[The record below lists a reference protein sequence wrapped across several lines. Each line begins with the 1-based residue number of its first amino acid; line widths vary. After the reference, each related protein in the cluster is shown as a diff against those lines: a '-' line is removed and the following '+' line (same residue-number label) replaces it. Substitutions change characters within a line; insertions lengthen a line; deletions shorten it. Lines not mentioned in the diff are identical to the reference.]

1 MANEK
6 LSSNHRNKFDEVGQL
21 QKQLSETKQSEMRL
35 QSAYT
40 ELQNETNKR
49 LEELSVQILRDKEG
63 FKARLV
69 ETEKKAKEAEQRRT
83 QLLFSIEKERA
94 NWQLEEDHLR
104 RKQAELE
111 EFIQNLEK
119 SKETLKKENMKLR
132 NDARSSS
139 TNGPKKQFIFAKG
152 AQHLLNQTATSMG
165 LGGAGMPPKSG
176 LLKQVNDAA
185 SLEATTQNSTNGA
198 SQGSILNAAMNRLKE
213 NQNSAYASELKQSTS
228 SMDIKQRMA
237 SPNVD

>member
-1 MANEK
+1 M
-6 LSSNHRNKFDEVGQL
+6 
-21 QKQLSETKQSEMRL
+21 
-35 QSAYT
+35 
-40 ELQNETNKR
+40 
-49 LEELSVQILRDKEG
+49 QILRDKEG

-69 ETEKKAKEAEQRRT
+69 DTEKKAKEAEQRRT

-119 SKETLKKENMKLR
+119 SKETLKKENLKLR

-139 TNGPKKQFIFAKG
+139 NNGPKKQFIFAKG

-165 LGGAGMPPKSG
+165 LGGSGIPPKSG
-176 LLKQVNDAA
+176 LLKQLGNEVA
-185 SLEATTQNSTNGA
+185 SLEATTQNSTNNA

-237 SPNVD
+237 SPAVD